1 MKCLTRSAARRF
13 DLHATKAQVIK
24 ELNTI
29 LPTSVKKFMKQP
41 NFDKITKTC
50 LLFFICT
57 FQRKLIQEALDKA
70 RKQRLEG
77 YDPAAV
83 SLKIVELER
92 DAENLKAELSP
103 LYSMV

>member
-1 MKCLTRSAARRF
+1 M
-13 DLHATKAQVIK
+13 IK

-29 LPTSVKKFMKQP
+29 LPNSIKKFMQQP
-41 NFDKITKTC
+41 TFDKISRTC

-57 FQRKLIQEALDKA
+57 FQRKLIQQALDKA

-77 YDPAAV
+77 YDLAGV
-83 SLKIVELER
+83 GLKIAELER
-92 DAENLKAELSP
+92 DAESLKAELSP

>member
-1 MKCLTRSAARRF
+1 MLSSARRF
-13 DLHATKAQVIK
+13 DLQSTKAQVIK

-29 LPTSVKKFMKQP
+29 LPNSVKKFMQQTT
-41 NFDKITKTC
+41 FDKISSTC

-57 FQRKLIQEALDKA
+57 FQLFLIQQGLDKA

-77 YDPAAV
+77 YDNTAV
-83 SLKIVELER
+83 SVKIVELRR
-92 DAENLKAELSP
+92 DAEKLKAELSP